1 MVRSHSLLPQ
11 HTKPTSIL
19 HQVKTADT
27 YNHKM
32 RVQKSIANQHRSKIL
47 LCLGKP
53 FVLQQ
58 NRPCMRLWLRTLGVN
73 FLRGAS
79 IGGGSF
85 DVGKA
90 HVKCVPGWP
99 ALVLLGRRGR
109 VCGQVVCR
117 VLPTDSGLGAD
128 TRPPRTT
135 YTHIHTQSHS
145 LRNLALACY
154 LGNRVTLRLVECAG
168 EGGRGGREG
177 WVVEGRGWK
186 GRVGLMHDCAC
197 LQLRGRWSG

>member
-1 MVRSHSLLPQ
+1 MVRSHSPLPQ
-11 HTKPTSIL
+11 YTKPTSIL
-19 HQVKTADT
+19 HQAKTADT
-27 YNHKM
+27 CNRKM
-32 RVQKSIANQHRSKIL
+32 RVEKSIANQHRSKIL

-58 NRPCMRLWLRTLGVN
+58 NRPCMRLWPRTLGVN
-73 FLRGAS
+73 FLPGAS

-85 DVGKA
+85 EVGKA

-128 TRPPRTT
+128 TGPPRTT
-135 YTHIHTQSHS
+135 YTHIHTQTHTQSHS
-145 LRNLALACY
+145 LRNLALARY

-168 EGGRGGREG
+168 EGGREGGGG
-177 WVVEGRGWK
+177 WVVEDRGWK
-186 GRVGLMHDCAC
+186 ARVG
-197 LQLRGRWSG
+197 